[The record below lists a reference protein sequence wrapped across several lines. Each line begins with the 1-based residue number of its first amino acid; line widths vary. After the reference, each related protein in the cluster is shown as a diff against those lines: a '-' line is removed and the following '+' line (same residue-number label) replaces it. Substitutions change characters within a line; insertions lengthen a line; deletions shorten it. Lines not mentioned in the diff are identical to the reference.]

1 MRMMKIMGMMMM
13 LVIALA
19 IVTMMMALAVMMT
32 MMMVMAVFAM
42 LSWNMCCVPRKPIVE
57 DVCLLTID
65 IIIISTNIIILI
77 IIIIRTGGPS
87 KDLKFVE
94 EDFFMGSHGLGVR
107 FNCYTPAYSSNCMDS
122 HIVQCSIMTF

>member
-1 MRMMKIMGMMMM
+1 MRMTKIMGMMMM
-13 LVIALA
+13 LVVIALA

-32 MMMVMAVFAM
+32 MMMVVAVFAK

-65 IIIISTNIIILI
+65 IIIISTNIIIVISI
-77 IIIIRTGGPS
+77 IKTGGPS

-94 EDFFMGSHGLGVR
+94 EDFLWEAM
-107 FNCYTPAYSSNCMDS
+107 N
-122 HIVQCSIMTF
+122 